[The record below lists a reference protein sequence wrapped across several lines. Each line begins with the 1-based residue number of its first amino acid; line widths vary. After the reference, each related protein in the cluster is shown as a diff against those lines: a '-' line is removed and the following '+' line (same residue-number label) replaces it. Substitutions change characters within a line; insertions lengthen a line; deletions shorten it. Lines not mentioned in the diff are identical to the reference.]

1 MFCPKCGTQA
11 VDGTKFCRSCGAD
24 LEVVSAALT
33 GKLALPN
40 QKSLKKSKKNGCD
53 EDAETN
59 DPDKLWSSF
68 IRNTLV
74 GLAFIAIAIYLTLSG
89 TIGGH
94 VWGFW
99 LLIPGAGSVGG
110 GISSY
115 LKAKRIER
123 TRAEF
128 QSLADGKNTAAP
140 TMFPADAN
148 TVLPL
153 NKANFADL
161 YHPPV
166 PNTGE
171 LVMPPPSVTEGTTR
185 HLSHETENPTALFQ
199 NSPTK
204 E

>member
-11 VDGTKFCRSCGAD
+11 IDGTKFCRSCGAD
-24 LEVVSAALT
+24 LETVSAALT

-40 QKSLKKSKKNGCD
+40 RNSLKKSKKED
-53 EDAETN
+53 ECEAQDTN
-59 DPDKLWSSF
+59 DPDKLWTSF

-89 TIGGH
+89 TIGGN

-99 LLIPGAGSVGG
+99 LLIPGAGSIGG

-128 QSLADGKNTAAP
+128 ESFAAARNAAP
-140 TMFPADAN
+140 MFPAQPN
-148 TVLPL
+148 TALPP
-153 NKANFADL
+153 NNANFTNL
-161 YHPPV
+161 YTPPA

-171 LVMPPPSVTEGTTR
+171 LVMPPASVTEGTTR

>member
-1 MFCPKCGTQA
+1 MFCPKCGGQA
-11 VDGTKFCRSCGAD
+11 IDGTKFCRSCGSD

-33 GKLALPN
+33 GKLAVPN
-40 QKSLKKSKKNGCD
+40 QKSLKKSKKDDC
-53 EDAETN
+53 EETN
-59 DPDKLWSSF
+59 DPDKLWASF

-89 TIGGH
+89 TIGGN

-99 LLIPGAGSVGG
+99 LLIPGAGSIGG

-128 QSLADGKNTAAP
+128 QSFAARNAAP
-140 TMFPADAN
+140 MFPAQPN
-148 TVLPL
+148 TALPP
-153 NKANFADL
+153 NKTNFADF
-161 YHPPV
+161 YQPPV

-171 LVMPPPSVTEGTTR
+171 LVMPPASVTEGTTR
-185 HLSHETENPTALFQ
+185 HLSHETENPTSLFQ